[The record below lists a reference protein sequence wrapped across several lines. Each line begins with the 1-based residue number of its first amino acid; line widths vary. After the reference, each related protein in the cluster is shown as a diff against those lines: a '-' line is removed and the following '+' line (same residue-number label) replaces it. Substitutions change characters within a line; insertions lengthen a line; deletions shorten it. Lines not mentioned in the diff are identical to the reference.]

1 MYNKDVGNRKF
12 MKELKNEKEYCSRVN
27 LAMAIVTFP
36 VSAQSTNL
44 TENIRSPEK
53 TSESGYDISELSLDN
68 IPDELLTQTDL
79 AEMIAEGTITDIEST
94 DTEVLNSI
102 TVINGEGSRSTYS
115 YSVPVKYIDEQT
127 NQIKFIDNSLE
138 SGGIFD
144 RTAYKNTDNSIKS
157 EMPKKI
163 TDGIIVSENN
173 NSIKILPQTEN
184 NVSAVKK
191 EQDVFGNKKP
201 VVEYENAFGQGISL
215 QYEATN
221 AGLKENVVISEKSDK
236 NVFKFV
242 LETHGLVPDTLCG
255 QTIMFGGKDAEE
267 PSFVLSAP
275 WIKDSYNA
283 EGNDEHISTESY
295 YEITE
300 LSDGKYELALVADK
314 TFLDSPD
321 TVYPVVIDPPY
332 ATFGTSKINYVSL
345 FSSSSERWYNSQY
358 GMLGNQSGYGECLM
372 YLQFPNVKE
381 YKHLIPKS
389 ITRVTVNMYQ
399 SVGASSSYY
408 IDCYDSNT
416 SETASSVSYGTV
428 NSNIGTQLDRTLC
441 QGNATYGW
449 WITGVFKDWLTYER
463 SGKGWPKYQVILKA
477 ENGGNPFKQ
486 FLCSGNYMWVKID
499 YECTFTMIGIQ
510 DPSHK
515 ISHTAYMGKIAKYT
529 SWYNCSI
536 QRSVENCSAT
546 TALKHF
552 ESSTVLVFRGHGSRT
567 SIGCYNSSLTNDTFS
582 SKGSEYLANEKLIV
596 LLACATAKG
605 GEGAANFA
613 TTLNKKGAQ
622 TVVGFMDDIYCNE
635 AEQWIEHFI
644 WAAGLDRTVEEAC
657 EYANVETGIE
667 KQSRRATVIGDKTQR
682 AYQIS

>member
-1 MYNKDVGNRKF
+1 
-12 MKELKNEKEYCSRVN
+12 MKKNIVLASI
-27 LAMAIVTFP
+27 LAMAIATFP

-44 TENIRSPEK
+44 TESIRSPEK
-53 TSESGYDISELSLDN
+53 TSENGYDISELSLDN

-79 AEMIAEGTITDIEST
+79 AEMIAEGTVTDIEST

-191 EQDVFGNKKP
+191 EQDVFGNKKS

-255 QTIMFGGKDAEE
+255 QTIMFGEKDADE

-295 YEITE
+295 YEITA

-358 GMLGNQSGYGECLM
+358 GMLGNRSGYGECLM
-372 YLQFPNVKE
+372 YLQLSNVKD
-381 YKHLIPKS
+381 YKHIIPDS

-416 SETASSVSYGTV
+416 SETASSVSYGTA
-428 NSNIGTQLDRTLC
+428 NSNIGTRLDRTLC

-449 WITGVFKDWLTYER
+449 WITGVFKNWLSYEL
-463 SGKGWPKYQVILKA
+463 GGNGWSKYQVILKA

-499 YECTFTMIGIQ
+499 YECTFTMIGIT
-510 DPSHK
+510 DTGHDHTNYMDR
-515 ISHTAYMGKIAKYT
+515 ISRYT
-529 SWYNCSI
+529 SWYNCPRTKKVVNCNSI
-536 QRSVENCSAT
+536 N
-546 TALKHF
+546 ALKYF
-552 ESSTVLVFRGHGSRT
+552 ESSTVMVFRGHGNKT
-567 SIGCYNSSLTNDTFS
+567 AIGCYNSSLIVNSFS
-582 SKGSEYLANEKLIV
+582 SKGSDYLANEKLIV
-596 LLACATAKG
+596 LVACATAQG
-605 GEGAANFA
+605 GEGAGNLA
-613 TTLNKKGAQ
+613 TMLNKRGAQ
-622 TVVGFMDDIYCNE
+622 TVVGFMDNILCNE
-635 AEQWIEHFI
+635 ANQWIEHFI

-657 EYANVETGIE
+657 EYANKETHIE
-667 KQSRRATVIGDKTQR
+667 DQSRRATVIGDKTQR

>member
-1 MYNKDVGNRKF
+1 
-12 MKELKNEKEYCSRVN
+12 MKKNIVLASI
-27 LAMAIVTFP
+27 LAMAIATFP

-53 TSESGYDISELSLDN
+53 TSENGYDISELSLDN

-79 AEMIAEGTITDIEST
+79 AEMIAEGTVTDIEST

-138 SGGIFD
+138 RGGIFD
-144 RTAYKNTDNSIKS
+144 KTAYKNTDNSIKS
-157 EMPKKI
+157 EMSKNI

-191 EQDVFGNKKP
+191 EQDVFGNKKS

-221 AGLKENVVISEKSDK
+221 AGLKENVVISEKSDT

-242 LETHGLVPDTLCG
+242 LETHGLVPDTLRG
-255 QTIMFGGKDAEE
+255 QTIMFGEKDADE

-275 WIKDSYNA
+275 WIKDSYNV

-300 LSDGKYELALVADK
+300 LSDGKYELTLVADK

-358 GMLGNQSGYGECLM
+358 GMLGNRSGYGECLM
-372 YLQFPNVKE
+372 YLQLSNVKD
-381 YKHLIPKS
+381 YKHIIPDS

-428 NSNIGTQLDRTLC
+428 NSNIGTRLDRTLC

-449 WITGVFKDWLTYER
+449 WITGVFKNWLSYEL
-463 SGKGWPKYQVILKA
+463 GGNGWSKYQVILKA
-477 ENGGNPFKQ
+477 ENGGNSFKQ

-499 YECTFTMIGIQ
+499 YECTFTMIGIT
-510 DPSHK
+510 DTGHDHTNYMDR
-515 ISHTAYMGKIAKYT
+515 ISRYT
-529 SWYNCSI
+529 SWYNCPRTKKVVNCNSI
-536 QRSVENCSAT
+536 N
-546 TALKHF
+546 ALKYF
-552 ESSTVLVFRGHGSRT
+552 ESSTVMVFRGHGNKT
-567 SIGCYNSSLTNDTFS
+567 AIGCYNSSLIVNSFS
-582 SKGSEYLANEKLIV
+582 SKGSDYLANEKLIV
-596 LLACATAKG
+596 LVACATAQG
-605 GEGAANFA
+605 GEGAGNLA
-613 TTLNKKGAQ
+613 TMLNKRGAQ
-622 TVVGFMDDIYCNE
+622 TVVGFMDNILCNE
-635 AEQWIEHFI
+635 ANQWIEHFI

-657 EYANVETGIE
+657 EYANKETHIE
-667 KQSRRATVIGDKTQR
+667 DQSRRATVIGDKTQR